1 MNTPLLTGNA
11 GDRNTDNS
19 GHVTSGMVRKR
30 AIELAKADDRS
41 AVEVLK
47 SAWEQAKQEMDKQD
61 EDQLGGDNK

>member
-19 GHVTSGMVRKR
+19 GPVTSGMVRKR